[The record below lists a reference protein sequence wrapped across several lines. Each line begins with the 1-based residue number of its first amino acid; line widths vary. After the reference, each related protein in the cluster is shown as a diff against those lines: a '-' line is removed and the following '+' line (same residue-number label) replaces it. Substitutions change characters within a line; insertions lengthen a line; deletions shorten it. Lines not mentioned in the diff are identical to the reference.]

1 MAVLIASL
9 DKLRD
14 EFDALW
20 PGRDKSSDGWVGD
33 AAHADRTSDHN
44 PDETGA
50 VPIHDADTK
59 DEVHAI
65 DVDDTLRCGQGVT
78 MEDCVQLILSR
89 CRSGAER
96 RLRYVIYERR
106 IWEADEDWQ
115 EEYYDGSN
123 AHDQHAHFS
132 GSYDSDDEADRS
144 DWHLGDLMA
153 LSDADKDWIN
163 GRLAAYMGDVIPRWT
178 REGTGVPDSDPNPTQ
193 TMSSALYEIGKDSA
207 YARYCG
213 PGADPASTGQQGQQ
227 QP

>member
-1 MAVLIASL
+1 MAVLIACL
-9 DKLRD
+9 DELFD
-14 EFDALW
+14 EFDELF
-20 PGRDKSSDGWVGD
+20 PERDTSSDGWIGD

-44 PDETGA
+44 PDESGA

-65 DVDDTLRCGQGVT
+65 DVDDTVRGDGVT

-89 CRSGAER
+89 CRSGAED
-96 RLRYVIYERR
+96 RLRYIIYERR
-106 IWEADEDWQ
+106 IWEAENDWD
-115 EEYYDGSN
+115 EEYYSGSN

-132 GSYDSDDEADRS
+132 ASYDSDDEADRS
-144 DWHLGDLMA
+144 SWHLGDLMA
-153 LSDADKDWIN
+153 LSDADKSWISDQ
-163 GRLAAYMGDVIPRWT
+163 LAKYMGDVIPRWT
-178 REGTGVPDSDPNPTQ
+178 KDGTGVPATDPNPTQ

-213 PGADPASTGQQGQQ
+213 PAADPASTGEDGPP